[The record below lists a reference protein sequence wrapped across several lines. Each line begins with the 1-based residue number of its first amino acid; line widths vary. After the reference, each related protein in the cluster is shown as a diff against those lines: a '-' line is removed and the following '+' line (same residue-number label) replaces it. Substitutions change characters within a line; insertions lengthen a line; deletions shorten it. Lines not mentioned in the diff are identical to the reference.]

1 MIDLSEQDKET
12 SRRIFKLRQR
22 KIIERNIVFMGT
34 CIPVLIFI
42 STIYGAWHL
51 FIFSKDFQILFLD
64 VTKTNIIL
72 TYAALLLFL
81 VMFIVILPLSI
92 IFWSRFN
99 GIELYNGYIER
110 SNSSL
115 VKNNK
120 DFFFVI
126 LYLLPALWPLYFFSF
141 NLKLL
146 PYLFCIAPV
155 LIFSYSLFFTKGVKW
170 QLFKK
175 SFYESFAKRISLLFL
190 LFSPTTFGMLMLLF
204 ILDIEKEHLIKLPH
218 LLVLTT
224 TTIVMFLIT
233 YIPSKVGVNG
243 NASNKSVAV
252 LVTLVFCLFL
262 IFAFF
267 PTANITGRVANLVGL
282 GYEQRCYFIKEK
294 STLELPQKYLGP
306 EVDLNVFKLSVVAN
320 IDDIYYL
327 SLANQ
332 PITKA
337 GIRFKNSNMVRVEC
351 PPITK

>member
-1 MIDLSEQDKET
+1 MIDLSELDKET

-22 KIIERNIVFMGT
+22 KIIERNIVFIGT

-51 FIFSKDFQILFLD
+51 FMYSKDFQISFLELA
-64 VTKTNIIL
+64 KSNIIL

-81 VMFIVILPLSI
+81 VMFILIFPLSI

-99 GIELYNGYIER
+99 GTELYNGYIER

-120 DFFFVI
+120 NFFFVV
-126 LYLLPALWPLYFFSF
+126 LYLLPALWPLYFVSL
-141 NLKLL
+141 NSKLF
-146 PYLFCIAPV
+146 PYLFSIAPI
-155 LIFSYSLFFTKGVKW
+155 LMFSYSLFFTKGVKW
-170 QLFKK
+170 EFFKQ

-190 LFSPTTFGMLMLLF
+190 LFSPTIFGMLMLLF
-204 ILDIEKEHLIKLPH
+204 ILDIEKEHLIKPPY
-218 LLVLTT
+218 LLVLATT
-224 TTIVMFLIT
+224 TLVMFLIT
-233 YIPSKVGVNG
+233 YIPSKVGVND
-243 NASNKSVAV
+243 NTSNKSVAV
-252 LVTLVFCLFL
+252 LVMLIFCLLF

-267 PTANITGRVANLVGL
+267 PSANITGRVANLAGL

-294 STLELPQKYLGP
+294 STLELPQKYLGT
-306 EVDLNVFKLSVVAN
+306 EVDSNVFKLSVVAN
-320 IDDIYYL
+320 IDDVYYL
-327 SLANQ
+327 SLAKQ

-337 GIRFKNSNMVRVEC
+337 GVRFKNSNMVRVEC